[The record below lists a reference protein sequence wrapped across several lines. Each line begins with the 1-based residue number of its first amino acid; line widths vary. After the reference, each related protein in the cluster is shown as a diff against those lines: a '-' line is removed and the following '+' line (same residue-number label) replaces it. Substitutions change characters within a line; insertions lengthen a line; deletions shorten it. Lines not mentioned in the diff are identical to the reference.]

1 MSHMQEV
8 LDAMHTCADSNK
20 MILNSKKTKDM
31 WIYLGNRIAEPSPF
45 TTAGEM
51 IERVSSF
58 KLLGVWQQDNLKWTI
73 HIEKVAKN
81 SNKSLF
87 CLKEC
92 RRINLP
98 TEVGIMCYQLK
109 MRSLLEYR
117 APIWAGI
124 PQYLVN
130 KVESIHTRSL
140 RILGLPKD

>member
-1 MSHMQEV
+1 
-8 LDAMHTCADSNK
+8 MHTCADSNK

-31 WIYLGNRIAEPSPF
+31 WMYLGNRLLEACPPPPPTLTSC
-45 TTAGEM
+45 GEM